1 MKQRKEIYPEAT
13 GLCFFGMG
21 TPIFYLFCCWG
32 VSGWGFTPRFRP
44 ARPPVEGGPWF
55 RGAASTTMSS
65 GIAED
70 GIGKA

>member
-1 MKQRKEIYPEAT
+1 MMQRKETYPEAK
-13 GLCFFGMG
+13 GLCLLGWG
-21 TPIFYLFCCWG
+21 TPTFCLFGCWG

-55 RGAASTTMSS
+55 RGAASKTMSS

-70 GIGKA
+70 GIA